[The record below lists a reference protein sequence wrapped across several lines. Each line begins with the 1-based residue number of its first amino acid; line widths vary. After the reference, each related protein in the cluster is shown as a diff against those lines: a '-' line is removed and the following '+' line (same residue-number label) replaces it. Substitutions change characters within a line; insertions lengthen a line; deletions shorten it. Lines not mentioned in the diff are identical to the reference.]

1 MVHSLIKTFLYLSK
15 GKAKLEKVRSNLRI
29 SKDFSN
35 TLELSTNYFIST
47 KCTLKMNRYIINKI
61 TKIWVFSQLYNL
73 HLKSATE
80 LFCKYPSLAASVL
93 LIQLEW
99 IWFISNWLQIHQP
112 QGQNMSR
119 DVDNLERQRSFIF
132 HGQCYKT
139 FVSDT
144 SISMIYTTQT

>member
-1 MVHSLIKTFLYLSK
+1 MSK
-15 GKAKLEKVRSNLRI
+15 GKAKLEKVRSNFRI

-47 KCTLKMNRYIINKI
+47 KCTLKMNRYIIKLYLQWHKI

-144 SISMIYTTQT
+144 SKNSIGIL